1 MALVKIC
8 RVCGHPNDPTEF
20 MCIACNADLSQVT
33 PTKLKEEELGT
44 SEAPSSAAVLYL
56 RHAEGRLA
64 VSAGGVVGRGAIGQ
78 KELAK
83 YIDISRLHARFEK
96 REGVWYVEDLGS
108 MNGTY
113 LNGQRISGSQAL
125 RSGDRLRL
133 GRKVE
138 FIVEIVEV

>member
-1 MALVKIC
+1 
-8 RVCGHPNDPTEF
+8 

-44 SEAPSSAAVLYL
+44 SEAPSAVLYL

-64 VSAGGVVGRGAIGQ
+64 VSTGGVVGRGAIGQ

-113 LNGQRISGSQAL
+113 LNGRRISGSQAL

>member
-1 MALVKIC
+1 
-8 RVCGHPNDPTEF
+8 

-44 SEAPSSAAVLYL
+44 SEAPSAVLYL

-83 YIDISRLHARFEK
+83 YVDISRLHARFEK

-113 LNGQRISGSQAL
+113 LNGQRISGPQAL

-133 GRKVE
+133 GLKVE